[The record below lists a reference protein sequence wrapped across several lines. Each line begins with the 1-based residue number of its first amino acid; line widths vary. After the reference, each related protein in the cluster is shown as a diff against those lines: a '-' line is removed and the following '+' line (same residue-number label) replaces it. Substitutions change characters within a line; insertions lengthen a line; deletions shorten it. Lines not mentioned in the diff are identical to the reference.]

1 MTQSSNS
8 QSGHLEA
15 PELTADDVLSVPDS
29 HFTEENVAIVT
40 GAASGIGRAT
50 ALVLAA
56 NGLTTVAT
64 DVDEAGLDG
73 TVEKSEALDVDG
85 SVVQAPADLTDDA
98 ALDAL
103 VDAAADEGQIR
114 FLANI
119 AGLQHISSIEEFPM
133 DMWDTMYEVML
144 RAPMYLSK
152 LTIPHIKA
160 SDDGRG
166 VIGNMSSVHGHY
178 VTQDKAAYNTM
189 KFGLRGL
196 TQSIAAESD
205 GNVRSFSVS
214 TGYVKTQLVLDQIAD
229 TAESRGIS
237 EQEVVEDVML
247 GQARLKEMMEP
258 VEVGNLFALG
268 FSKHARHLNGG
279 DLLWDG
285 GYVHTY
291 E

>member
-1 MTQSSNS
+1 MTQSTNS
-8 QSGHLEA
+8 HSGQLEA
-15 PELTADDVLSVPDS
+15 PELTADDVLQVPDP
-29 HFTEENVAIVT
+29 HFTDENVAIVT

-64 DVDEAGLDG
+64 DVDEDGLSD

-85 SVVQAPADLTDDA
+85 EVVQATADLTDDG
-98 ALDAL
+98 ALEAL
-103 VDAAADEGQIR
+103 VDVAAEEGQIR

-119 AGLQHISSIEEFPM
+119 AGLQHISPIDEFPM
-133 DMWDTMYEVML
+133 DMWDTMYQVML

-152 LTIPHIKA
+152 LTLPHIKD
-160 SDDGRG
+160 SDDGHG
-166 VIGNMSSVHGHY
+166 VIGNMASVHGHY

-205 GNVRSFSVS
+205 GNFRSFSVS

-268 FSKHARHLNGG
+268 FSNHARHLNGG